1 MEQLGVTTIVV
12 VVVDIYICYYY
23 YYDKGHKNVTD
34 EFAANYHTINIESAA
49 FRQPMLFEPDPE
61 SAGVRMGGQ
70 GRGAK

>member
-1 MEQLGVTTIVV
+1 MAMGQLGVTTIVV
-12 VVVDIYICYYY
+12 VVDIYICYY

-70 GRGAK
+70 GHGAK